1 MKTETKKITYTIRA
15 LAENTAREITCPAE
29 AVEFVERH
37 AAKVPQR
44 FRISDRWHRLYE
56 IAYDGETPEFSRV
69 A

>member
-1 MKTETKKITYTIRA
+1 MNAKQIKYTIRA
-15 LAENTAREITCPAE
+15 LAENTAREITTPDE
-29 AVEFVERH
+29 AVEFMARH

-56 IAYDGETPEFSRV
+56 IAYDGETAEFSRI